1 MNTNKNNYSYPT
13 LDISTYFGEFINQ
26 RKLFLKHSNHSME
39 DDIHNIQDEVN
50 RVICS
55 YINLNKLN
63 SKLAGR
69 LDKVII
75 EFKSLGAMDSKLIL
89 YLKRYF
95 ELHRILYSELESKK
109 QKLDTTSNQNDINVL
124 FRVSYLL
131 QLMHI
136 KTNDFNYLSTSIKIN
151 DFILNDFTTNEL
163 EKSSFIKYLINHEML
178 ILRNY
183 NENI

>member
-1 MNTNKNNYSYPT
+1 MNKNSYSYPT

-95 ELHRILYSELESKK
+95 ELHRVLYAEYNSKK
-109 QKLDTTSNQNDINVL
+109 KKLTSTSQINDINIL
-124 FRVSYLL
+124 FAVSYLL

-136 KTNDFNYLSTSIKIN
+136 KTNDFNYLSTSVKIN
-151 DFILNDFTTNEL
+151 EFILNDFTLDEL
-163 EKSSFIKYLINHEML
+163 KNYPLINYLINHELL

-183 NENI
+183 DENI

>member
-1 MNTNKNNYSYPT
+1 M
-13 LDISTYFGEFINQ
+13 
-26 RKLFLKHSNHSME
+26 
-39 DDIHNIQDEVN
+39 
-50 RVICS
+50 
-55 YINLNKLN
+55 
-63 SKLAGR
+63 
-69 LDKVII
+69 
-75 EFKSLGAMDSKLIL
+75 
-89 YLKRYF
+89 
-95 ELHRILYSELESKK
+95 LYSELESKK

-124 FRVSYLL
+124 LRVSYLL